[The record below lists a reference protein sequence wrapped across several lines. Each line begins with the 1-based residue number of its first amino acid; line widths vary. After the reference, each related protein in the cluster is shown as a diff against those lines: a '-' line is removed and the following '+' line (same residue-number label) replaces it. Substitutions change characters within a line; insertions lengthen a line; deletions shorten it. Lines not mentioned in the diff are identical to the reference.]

1 MSRAGGSLPGGYRID
16 TLDARDPTAAGHVID
31 MWLREGALPADE
43 AERRVAEVL
52 LVATDGERRV
62 AAVSTTYLRRSGQ
75 LQAELW
81 HMRAFVGAAHRQS
94 GIGLQLALASRDTL
108 VERFVSGADRRGIG
122 VLFEVENEAL
132 KRAFPQAVW
141 PRLDFT
147 FIGET
152 PGGSHVRVHYFPGAH
167 APEPVQ
173 GNA

>member
-1 MSRAGGSLPGGYRID
+1 VSQPGRMLPGGFRIE
-16 TLDARDPTAAGHVID
+16 AFDPQDPLAAGNVID
-31 MWLREGALPADE
+31 LWLREGALPAAE

-52 LVATDGERRV
+52 LVATGEGGRV
-62 AAVSTTYLRRSGQ
+62 VAVSTTYLRRSDQ

-81 HMRAFVGAAHRQS
+81 HVRAFVGAAHRKS

-108 VERFVSGADRRGIG
+108 VERFASGADRRGIG

-132 KRAFPQAVW
+132 KRSYPQAVW
-141 PRLDFT
+141 PRLEFV

-152 PGGSHVRVHYFPGAH
+152 PSGSHIRVHYFPGAL

-173 GNA
+173 GSA